1 MVIRWGRWEM
11 ETEDTHSLTL
21 SHSYK
26 DTLTPKPYYLGRLP
40 SSLLHGEVGTS
51 GLLITGFL
59 PLRTLSAGT
68 PCTTDTPFYTLNALA

>member
-1 MVIRWGRWEM
+1 MVIRWGCWEM

-26 DTLTPKPYYLGRLP
+26 DTLTLKPYYLGRLP
-40 SSLLHGEVGTS
+40 SSLHGEVGTS

-68 PCTTDTPFYTLNALA
+68 PCTTDTPFYTLKALA